1 MGVISRK
8 IVLLFGICASLAAC
22 SGGGSSAPNIPV
34 VEPAAGTIE
43 QLLNELAA
51 SSAGA
56 IDGGS
61 LDALQSALNDAFGNQ
76 LSGAAGTEQ
85 AAALLAGS
93 NAALIK
99 LLELS
104 EALLDAGR
112 DSGNLLASGDLNQN
126 TAGQLFAGAGDDL
139 FAQALDVALIIER
152 FVART
157 ALGLAPNAAIDQLIL
172 AAQQFQ
178 ALASNPATL
187 SDPQAIAA
195 AFSQLASATTALQ
208 VGDLLQN
215 DPTGLLSSGAAG
227 ELLSALQ
234 DGLNL
239 NAGLLGQLAAGT
251 EGSALLNP
259 ASEYLAIISQLSDS
273 IQGIAS
279 GSALDLERDNVQ
291 LVLDL
296 LALDSQL
303 GEIVSP
309 NGVLAQAAL
318 QLEAVLQLLSDPG
331 NISDALLCG
340 LLGQLGA
347 CPG

>member
-1 MGVISRK
+1 MGFITGK
-8 IVLLFGICASLAAC
+8 ILLPLGLCASLLAC
-22 SGGGSSAPNIPV
+22 SGGSSAPSIPV
-34 VEPAAGTIE
+34 IEPAAGTIE
-43 QLLNELAA
+43 QLLADLARSNEN
-51 SSAGA
+51 A
-56 IDGGS
+56 IDGGA
-61 LDALQSALNDAFGNQ
+61 LDELQIALNDAFANQ
-76 LSGAAGTEQ
+76 LSGAAGSEQ

-104 EALLDAGR
+104 EALLDAGV
-112 DSGNLLASGDLNQN
+112 DSGALLGAGDLNSS
-126 TAGQLFAGAGDDL
+126 TAGELFAGAGDDV
-139 FAQALDVALIIER
+139 FAQALDVALIVER

-157 ALGLAPNAAIDQLIL
+157 ALGLAPNAAIDQVIL

-195 AFSQLASATTALQ
+195 AFTQLASAAGELQ
-208 VGDLLQN
+208 AGDLLQN

-234 DGLNL
+234 GGLNL
-239 NAGLLGQLAAGT
+239 NAGLLDQLAAGA

-259 ASEYLAIISQLSDS
+259 ASEYLAILSQLSDS

-303 GEIVSP
+303 DEIVSP

>member
-1 MGVISRK
+1 MEFITRK
-8 IVLLFGICASLAAC
+8 IFLPLGICAALVAC
-22 SGGGSSAPNIPV
+22 SGGSSAPSIPV

-43 QLLNELAA
+43 QLLTDLARSNEN
-51 SSAGA
+51 A
-56 IDGGS
+56 IDGGA
-61 LDALQSALNDAFGNQ
+61 LDELQIALNDAFTNQ

-104 EALLDAGR
+104 EALLDASR
-112 DSGNLLASGDLNQN
+112 DAGNLLGSGGLNQS
-126 TAGQLFAGAGDDL
+126 TASELFAGAGDDL

-157 ALGLAPNAAIDQLIL
+157 ALGLAPNAAIDQVIL

-178 ALASNPATL
+178 ALASNPASL
-187 SDPQAIAA
+187 ADPQAIAA
-195 AFSQLASATTALQ
+195 AFTQLASATTTLQ
-208 VGDLLQN
+208 AGDLLQN
-215 DPTGLLSSGAAG
+215 DPTGLLSSGAAAEFLG
-227 ELLSALQ
+227 ALQ
-234 DGLNL
+234 SGLNL
-239 NAGLLGQLAAGT
+239 NAGLLDQLAAGT
-251 EGSALLNP
+251 EGSALLTP
-259 ASEYLAIISQLSDS
+259 AGEYLAIISQLADTV
-273 IQGIAS
+273 QTIAS
-279 GSALDLERDNVQ
+279 GNALDLERDNVQ

-303 GEIVSP
+303 DEIVSP

-318 QLEAVLQLLSDPG
+318 QLEAVLQPLSDPG